1 MRQCTR
7 TNSLPVSI
15 LVSDG
20 EYRPPTSPHSS
31 SVLIRSGV
39 GVVYLPLL
47 PVHPLQPSTPS
58 APSLAVRH
66 ADRGSEDSK
75 TSRQH
80 KARRTQL
87 IVNTCSG
94 PLPVSGGQ
102 PAHISLTGACCKLT
116 LRWGG
121 LSDFKSTWEPWT
133 SSHLGNPG
141 LQVIVGTL
149 DFTSSWEPWT

>member
-1 MRQCTR
+1 MQT
-7 TNSLPVSI
+7 VS
-15 LVSDG
+15 
-20 EYRPPTSPHSS
+20 E
-31 SVLIRSGV
+31 
-39 GVVYLPLL
+39 
-47 PVHPLQPSTPS
+47 
-58 APSLAVRH
+58 
-66 ADRGSEDSK
+66 ESK

-121 LSDFKSTWEPWT
+121 LSDFKSSMEPWT
-133 SSHLGNPG
+133 SSHLENLGLEINAGDLRLQINAGDLG
-141 LQVIVGTL
+141 LQVIV
-149 DFTSSWEPWT
+149 